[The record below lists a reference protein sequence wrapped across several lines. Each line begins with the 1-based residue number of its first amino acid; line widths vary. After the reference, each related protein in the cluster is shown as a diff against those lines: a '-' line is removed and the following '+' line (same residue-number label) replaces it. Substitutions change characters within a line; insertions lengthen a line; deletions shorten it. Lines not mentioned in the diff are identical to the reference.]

1 MPDLL
6 NIPMSNQHR
15 VGGSPRPD
23 KPPLPLCLDVSS
35 GIQSL
40 LTVDQ
45 VIKLLGLYDSKGFS
59 NHQQP
64 RLPLFS
70 QMSGYAF
77 RSLLDTRTQATSSS
91 FSDIWGFSFLKILGD
106 SSIIQFNEDRTQQQL
121 VPLSDVAGSS
131 AS

>member
-1 MPDLL
+1 MPDLVD
-6 NIPMSNQHR
+6 IPMSNQHR

-23 KPPLPLCLDVSS
+23 KRHQPLCLDVFS

-45 VIKLLGLYDSKGFS
+45 IIKLLDLYDSKAFS

-64 RLPLFS
+64 HLTLFS

-77 RSLLDTRTQATSSS
+77 RSLLDPRTQAVSSS
-91 FSDIWGFSFLKILGD
+91 FSDIWDFSFL
-106 SSIIQFNEDRTQQQL
+106 
-121 VPLSDVAGSS
+121 
-131 AS
+131 